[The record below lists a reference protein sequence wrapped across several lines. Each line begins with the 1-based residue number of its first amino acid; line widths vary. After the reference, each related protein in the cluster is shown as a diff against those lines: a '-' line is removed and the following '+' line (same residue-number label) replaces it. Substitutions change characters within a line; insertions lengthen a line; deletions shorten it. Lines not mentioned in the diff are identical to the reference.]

1 MLLDDGSRE
10 SKKSGSKVHSKD
22 RKRKK
27 ERNSRKKDPVE
38 LSLLF
43 AATTTTNKEEDHL
56 GVFLSLLAPK
66 IISIYCK
73 DDDTTLD
80 GTTSQ

>member
-43 AATTTTNKEEDHL
+43 AATTTTNKEDDHH
-56 GVFLSLLAPK
+56 GVFLFGAADPDPDT
-66 IISIYCK
+66 IIDQISRFKY
-73 DDDTTLD
+73 
-80 GTTSQ
+80 